1 MPRWMQIVTVILIA
15 VLGVVFLAV
24 GTFIFPFHF
33 IISLI
38 LGVALLIGSG
48 ILTRVW
54 RV

>member
-1 MPRWMQIVTVILIA
+1 MARWMHIVTAFLMG
-15 VLGVVFLAV
+15 VLGVVFLVV

-38 LGVALLIGSG
+38 IGATLLVGSG
-48 ILTRVW
+48 ILTRIW